1 MYPTDDIVQTEDP
14 SKDEIAKIKSTLK
27 LIEKRR
33 KKWQYAWAND
43 LLRDEEFSEL
53 MREESEKENDLKS
66 TLNKLKPNENIR
78 LDNNE
83 LKEIIQNIKLNW
95 NTLNDEEKRC
105 LCKSSSNESLWIEQA
120 LLIHIS

>member
-53 MREESEKENDLKS
+53 MREESEKRTS
-66 TLNKLKPNENIR
+66 
-78 LDNNE
+78 
-83 LKEIIQNIKLNW
+83 
-95 NTLNDEEKRC
+95 
-105 LCKSSSNESLWIEQA
+105 
-120 LLIHIS
+120 

>member
-1 MYPTDDIVQTEDP
+1 
-14 SKDEIAKIKSTLK
+14 
-27 LIEKRR
+27 
-33 KKWQYAWAND
+33 
-43 LLRDEEFSEL
+43 

-95 NTLNDEEKRC
+95 NTLNDEEKKMFMQIILKRVVVDRTGTPHSYK
-105 LCKSSSNESLWIEQA
+105 LSIREMQFN
-120 LLIHIS
+120 